1 MLFIIILEN
10 VYIFGIQNPTKALQ
24 WQRTQDAELGKM
36 LKEFAGF

>member
-1 MLFIIILEN
+1 MLFIIILDN
-10 VYIFGIQNPTKALQ
+10 VYDFSLQNPTKALQ

>member
-1 MLFIIILEN
+1 MQFIILLEN
-10 VYIFGIQNPTKALQ
+10 VYIFRRKNPTKALQ